1 MGTLPRRF
9 KVLLTGV
16 GAFAVALVIA
26 SWLRLPPVSFSWPIA
41 AAILAAALLSERF
54 PVRLPRG
61 GGQASIT
68 FPIIFGAI
76 LLFGPA
82 PAAVLDATSTFAVNL
97 LTKRKEL
104 RHWLVPMLLYNTFQC
119 AISVSTAGLVYRVVA
134 GLVSPMGDAA
144 SVAVGFVAAAAVY
157 HFVNAFLVT
166 MCVSFVTSEPWPM
179 LWKSQIQG
187 FLAGTL
193 AGTLIFVPFGLV
205 VYGFYRSFPPPW
217 GIRLGVCTVAVAIL
231 VVVVARQIMLLYA
244 RRLASYRETITALWR
259 VIQGFSPYT
268 GRHLERV
275 AEYTDK
281 IAREMGLP
289 AETRLW
295 LRDAARLHDI
305 GKHPVGEA
313 ILEKRDSL
321 TPEEWDRIRL
331 HPVRGAEF
339 VGNMRHFERIVPWIR
354 YHHERPDGTGYPE
367 GLKDGKIPLEASIVA
382 VADAYDAMTGGPLPV
397 DFRPYKRRLS
407 KAEAIGEL
415 EAGAGSQFDRQ
426 VVEAMVSI
434 LAQEEEA
441 RAG

>member
-1 MGTLPRRF
+1 LDSLPRRF
-9 KVLLTGV
+9 KVLLA
-16 GAFAVALVIA
+16 GASLAAVALVV
-26 SWLRLPPVSFSWPIA
+26 SLWLRLPPVRWSFPIVGL
-41 AAILAAALLSERF
+41 ILVAALLCERF

-68 FPIIFGAI
+68 FPIIFSAI
-76 LLFGPA
+76 ALFGPG
-82 PAAVLDATSTFAVNL
+82 PAAVIDATSTFAVNL
-97 LTKRKEL
+97 LTKRTVL

-119 AISVSTAGLVYRVVA
+119 AISVSIAGLAYRAVA
-134 GLVSPMGDAA
+134 ASALPLGEVWGLV
-144 SVAVGFVAAAAVY
+144 VGFVASAAVY
-157 HFVNAFLVT
+157 HLANALLVT
-166 MCVSFVTSEPWPM
+166 TCLAFVTSDSWSV
-179 LWKSQIQG
+179 LYKSQIQG

-205 VYGFYRSFPPPW
+205 VYGFYRSFPAPW
-217 GIRLGVCTVAVAIL
+217 GVWLGLATVAVAVL

-259 VIQGFSPYT
+259 VIAGFSPYT

-281 IAREMGLP
+281 IAHELGLP

-339 VGNMRHFERIVPWIR
+339 VANMRYFERIVPWIR
-354 YHHERPDGTGYPE
+354 HHHERPDGTGYPE

-382 VADAYDAMTGGPLPV
+382 VADAYDAMTGGPLPD

-407 KAEAIGEL
+407 KPEAIAEL
-415 EAGAGSQFDRQ
+415 ETGAGNQFDRQ
-426 VVEAMVSI
+426 VVEAMVKV
-434 LAQEEEA
+434 LTREEEA
-441 RAG
+441 TAR